1 MEVPSSH
8 AGWAELQLRKTL
20 RLIALRERDSLGGTG
35 LDDGRAARRPG
46 GQYLVAMDVAGE
58 NRVETIRDVTDADSV
73 AAVAEGV
80 IVEPDRGAL
89 NSLVHAEER

>member
-1 MEVPSSH
+1 M
-8 AGWAELQLRKTL
+8 
-20 RLIALRERDSLGGTG
+20 
-35 LDDGRAARRPG
+35 
-46 GQYLVAMDVAGE
+46 AMDVAGE